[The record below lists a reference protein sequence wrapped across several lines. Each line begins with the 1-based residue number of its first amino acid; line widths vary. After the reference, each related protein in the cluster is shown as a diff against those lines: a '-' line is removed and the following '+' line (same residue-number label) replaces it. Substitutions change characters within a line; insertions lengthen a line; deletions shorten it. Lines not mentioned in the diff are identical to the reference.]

1 MLDTKV
7 KHRSYI
13 WVNDG
18 EICHTNHFRNGWNL
32 LNQGLQQFWLVR
44 RGHKIDHKFWQ
55 TSFHIPR
62 TKTIY
67 RYNYLIQI
75 ENKVY
80 NDNLKKWTYQEQD
93 LQQAL
98 YDWKTTQK
106 YSCQILNH
114 IKNPFL
120 FFYFFFGI
128 LYHKIHKHFKN

>member
-55 TSFHIPR
+55 TSLHIPR
-62 TKTIY
+62 TKAIY

-80 NDNLKKWTYQEQD
+80 NDNLKKNERT
-93 LQQAL
+93 
-98 YDWKTTQK
+98 
-106 YSCQILNH
+106 
-114 IKNPFL
+114 KNKICSKHCMIEKL
-120 FFYFFFGI
+120 LKSIVVKSWIISRIFFFFFGI